1 MNTVHLYNIK
11 DRGYTVEG
19 IFITMEGPDGSGK
32 TTQIEL
38 LKTYLESK
46 GYDIIITREPGG
58 TVISEAIRAIILN
71 KEYQEMSHMTELLL
85 YASARS
91 QLVNQVIKPALAE
104 GKAVICDRFV
114 ESSAVYQ
121 GIGRGLGV
129 STVYEVNNYA
139 LGDVRPKLTI
149 FMDLDADEGIKRKE
163 NQAELDRM
171 EMEDLSFHKRV
182 VEGYRQLAQLY
193 PERIFPVDATLPIQ
207 EIHSIIVG
215 EVEKRFF
222 S

>member
-1 MNTVHLYNIK
+1 M
-11 DRGYTVEG
+11 EG

-38 LKTYLESK
+38 LKEYLETK

-58 TVISEAIRAIILN
+58 TAISEAIREIILN
-71 KEYQEMSHMTELLL
+71 PEYEEMSYMTELLL
-85 YASARS
+85 YASARA
-91 QLVNQVIKPALAE
+91 QLVNQVIKPALDA

-129 STVYEVNNYA
+129 ETVYDVNSYA
-139 LGDVRPKLTI
+139 LGDVKPKLTI
-149 FMDLDADEGIKRKE
+149 FMDLDADEGIKRKR
-163 NQAELDRM
+163 NQTDLDRM
-171 EMEDLSFHKRV
+171 EKEDLTFHKRV

-193 PERIFPVDATLPIQ
+193 PERIVPINATLPIE
-207 EIHSIIVG
+207 EIHSMIIK
-215 EVEKRFF
+215 EVKKRFF
-222 S
+222 

>member
-1 MNTVHLYNIK
+1 
-11 DRGYTVEG
+11 
-19 IFITMEGPDGSGK
+19 MEGPDGSGK

-71 KEYQEMSHMTELLL
+71 KDYQEMSHMTELLL
-85 YASARS
+85 YASARA

-149 FMDLDADEGIKRKE
+149 FLDLDADAGIKRKE
-163 NQAELDRM
+163 NQTELDRM

-193 PERIFPVDATLPIQ
+193 PERIFPVDATLPIE

-222 S
+222 VE

>member
-1 MNTVHLYNIK
+1 
-11 DRGYTVEG
+11 
-19 IFITMEGPDGSGK
+19 MEGPDGSGK

-46 GYDIIITREPGG
+46 GYDIVIAREPGG

-71 KEYQEMSHMTELLL
+71 KDYKEMSHMTELLL
-85 YASARS
+85 YASARA
-91 QLVNQVIKPALAE
+91 QLVHQVIKPALEE

-139 LGDVRPKLTI
+139 LGEVKPKLTI
-149 FMDLDADEGIKRKE
+149 FMDLDADEGIKRKK

-171 EMEDLSFHKRV
+171 EMEDMSFHKRV
-182 VEGYRQLAQLY
+182 VDGYRQLAQFY
-193 PERIFPVDATLPIQ
+193 PDRIFPVDATLPIE
-207 EIHSIIVG
+207 EIHSIIVS

-222 S
+222 NEI